1 MRMIFVYLGKSDP
14 YCFITIVTSEHFD
27 MISSAKS
34 DVEKIN
40 ETKQLGL
47 NIEKSDVA
55 PKTLDPIW
63 NQEFEL

>member
-1 MRMIFVYLGKSDP
+1 
-14 YCFITIVTSEHFD
+14 
-27 MISSAKS
+27 MISSAKH
-34 DVEKIN
+34 DVVKIN

-47 NIEKSDVA
+47 KIEKSTVI